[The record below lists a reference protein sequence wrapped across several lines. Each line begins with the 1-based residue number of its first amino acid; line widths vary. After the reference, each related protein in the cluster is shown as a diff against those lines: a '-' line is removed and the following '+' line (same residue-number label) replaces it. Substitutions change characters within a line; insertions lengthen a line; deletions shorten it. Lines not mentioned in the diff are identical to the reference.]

1 MREGGSGGREGALR
15 KGTSEE
21 VTELCMAGG
30 RERGEGGSERRKE
43 GATDRGRGTGRS
55 VGGREIERE
64 GNFKGRT
71 LIRTLANTKY
81 AFHTTTHNADLAL
94 DTLVSGIV

>member
-30 RERGEGGSERRKE
+30 REREEGGRRVQRIE
-43 GATDRGRGTGRS
+43 GEVQGGALEEGR
-55 VGGREIERE
+55 
-64 GNFKGRT
+64 
-71 LIRTLANTKY
+71 
-81 AFHTTTHNADLAL
+81 
-94 DTLVSGIV
+94 